1 MRPAARLTPRIA
13 AVAVVGLLVAAGV
26 AGGLVRAGVPVRV
39 VPEAVSGHAFLMVC
53 AFLGTVIALE
63 RAVALRHPAALP
75 GPLASA
81 LAGGALLMGAPDV
94 AMGLALAASLA
105 FCAVNAV
112 LLHRQPAAHTMLLAV
127 AALAWAGGCALQ
139 VVGAGGGAVVPLWLA
154 FLVIT
159 IAAERLE
166 MTRLMR
172 HRPGVQAALGIVLG
186 GLMTGALVAAVD
198 PMTGGVLY
206 GASLIALAA
215 WLGTFDVARRT
226 VRAAGLSRYMAVC
239 LLSGYAW
246 LAVAGAA
253 WVAMALGWP
262 ARDAALHA
270 LSLGFVMSMVF
281 GHAPVIL
288 PAVARVKLAFG
299 PVFYAPLL
307 LLHASLAL
315 RLAGGAFSSGF
326 TVLGAAGN
334 ALALMAF
341 ALTAAGAA
349 IAWRLGWASLS
360 RNSRHDTPLRH

>member
-1 MRPAARLTPRIA
+1 
-13 AVAVVGLLVAAGV
+13 
-26 AGGLVRAGVPVRV
+26 
-39 VPEAVSGHAFLMVC
+39 MVC

-63 RAVALRHPAALP
+63 RAVALRHRAALA

-81 LAGGALLMGAPDV
+81 LAGGALLMGWPGV
-94 AMGLALAASLA
+94 AKALALVAALA
-105 FCAVNAV
+105 FCGVNAV
-112 LLHRQPAAHTMLLAV
+112 LWRRQPAAHTVLFGV
-127 AALAWAGGCALQ
+127 AALAWTGGCLLHAT
-139 VVGAGGGAVVPLWLA
+139 GWAAGAVVPLWLA

-172 HRPGVQAALGIVLG
+172 HRPGAQGALGAVLGALLAGALASGADSVRGGVVYGAAL
-186 GLMTGALVAAVD
+186 T
-198 PMTGGVLY
+198 
-206 GASLIALAA
+206 ALAL
-215 WLGTFDVARRT
+215 WLGVFDIARRT

-239 LLSGYAW
+239 LLGGYAW
-246 LAVAGAA
+246 LAVAGVA
-253 WVAMALGWP
+253 WVATALGMP
-262 ARDAALHA
+262 GRDAALHA
-270 LSLGFVMSMVF
+270 LSLGFVLSMVF

-288 PAVARVKLAFG
+288 PALARVKLAFG

-315 RLAGGAFSSGF
+315 RLAGGAFSPGF
-326 TVLGAAGN
+326 TALGAAGN